1 MLFLDRMKGLGLK
14 FSFLFFIT
22 LIFYSNSIFSETE
35 TTPTHKYEDC
45 KFHAVKSKGKLDC
58 IVEEFSGNEMYLFV
72 YELNNQSLSGT
83 PEKIIIP
90 SWYNF
95 ANVEYADILGE
106 EKKMIFVTF
115 EGKTG
120 EAALQKILLVFHF
133 QNNSFRPV
141 LMETLSHTQSCCGKA
156 QSLDIKYKFL
166 DAGTKRVSIQFDYT
180 YNQYVTAITDV
191 TKTPAG
197 SNIPDN
203 TTHAVNHTAISG
215 TSAIPE
221 SIGVAKE
228 QKKNKRANFYVEKKI
243 YETRLEFPPIH
254 KIEMNKLNEL
264 IFKSKIFEVLVDE
277 KS

>member
-180 YNQYVTAITDV
+180 YNQYVKSKIQLDKR
-191 TKTPAG
+191 KTW
-197 SNIPDN
+197 SDELVWDN
-203 TTHAVNHTAISG
+203 KNLTFYDS
-215 TSAIPE
+215 E
-221 SIGVAKE
+221 QE